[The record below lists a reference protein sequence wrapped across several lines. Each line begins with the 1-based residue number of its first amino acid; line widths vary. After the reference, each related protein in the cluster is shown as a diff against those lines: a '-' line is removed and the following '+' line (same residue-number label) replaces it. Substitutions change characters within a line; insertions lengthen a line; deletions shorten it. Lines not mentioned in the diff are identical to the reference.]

1 MARVHAHYQIVTHG
15 CHNGGNA
22 TSFARHSNDDAWNR
36 RKIIFFNFHS
46 SDTVLE
52 TLVALG
58 LSRWQ
63 KKKNIYIY
71 IYAALLSVERKWG
84 SCYIGYFPVFQ
95 R

>member
-22 TSFARHSNDDAWNR
+22 TSFARHSNDDAWNW

-46 SDTVLE
+46 SGTPLE

-63 KKKNIYIY
+63 KKKKNICSIVKCR
-71 IYAALLSVERKWG
+71 A
-84 SCYIGYFPVFQ
+84 
-95 R
+95 